1 MNATTEGYRQA
12 RQVYDRYWGDDLGV
26 PVDPYRIANALGLQV
41 IETTLPREVSG
52 ALVGLPGQDPV
63 VLLEQSDSRAR
74 KRFTCAHELGHFI
87 ARSSAPNTDENYH
100 YIDLRDPRSSDGSRS
115 EEVFANAFAAELVMP
130 EHLVKRAARGTPA
143 PWLLADRF
151 GVSADAM
158 TVRLRALG
166 IKTEEHL
173 QYA

>member
-1 MNATTEGYRQA
+1 MNSTFEGYRQA
-12 RQVYDRYWGDDLGV
+12 RLVYDRYWGDDLGV

-87 ARSSAPNTDENYH
+87 ARSATSDTTPDYH
-100 YIDLRDPRSSDGSRS
+100 YIDLRDPQSSNGSKAD
-115 EEVFANAFAAELVMP
+115 EVFANAFAAELVMP
-130 EHLVKRAARGTPA
+130 DHLVKRAARGTHA
-143 PWLLADRF
+143 VWQLADQF
-151 GVSADAM
+151 GVSVDAM
-158 TVRLRALG
+158 TIRLRALG